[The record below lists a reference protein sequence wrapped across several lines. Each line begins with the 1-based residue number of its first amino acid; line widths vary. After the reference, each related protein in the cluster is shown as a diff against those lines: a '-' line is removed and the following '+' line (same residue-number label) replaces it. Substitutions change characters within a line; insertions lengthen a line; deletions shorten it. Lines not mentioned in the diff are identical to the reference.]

1 MILFFT
7 SPCFTDK
14 LICNK
19 VGANRY
25 LTKFNPET
33 KQKEVTSDKI
43 VLGIFENGLK
53 LDLTDTSKP
62 NSKFTFPASYEEELI
77 VKN

>member
-1 MILFFT
+1 MNNIKENLILFST
-7 SPCFTDK
+7 SPCFTEK

-33 KQKEVTSDKI
+33 K
-43 VLGIFENGLK
+43 
-53 LDLTDTSKP
+53 
-62 NSKFTFPASYEEELI
+62 
-77 VKN
+77 